1 MAAEHVLVLISA
13 DPATSHRTNEA
24 IRIALGILAGENDVT
39 VALSGPALKVF
50 TPEVEDLV
58 DGEDIQ
64 KHLGTLK
71 KLGQV
76 FHVHR
81 DSAAAF
87 ERDGRLCPDGAT
99 LVPFTTDELA
109 GLIARSDRILAF

>member
-1 MAAEHVLVLISA
+1 MASEHVLVLISV

-50 TPEVEDLV
+50 STDVEDLV
-58 DGEDIQ
+58 DGEDMR

-71 KLGQV
+71 RLGQV

-81 DSAAAF
+81 DSLAEI
-87 ERDGRLCPDGAT
+87 ERDGRFHPDGAT
-99 LVPFTTDELA
+99 IVPFTTDELA
-109 GLIARSDRILAF
+109 RLIARSDRVLVF